1 MDFGFNRQSIG
12 LFDHLVGQCEQ
23 RWWNFDAES
32 PSQPFRLMPAQI
44 SSAPER

>member
-23 RWWNFDAES
+23 RWWNFEADRPRSLQIDAN
-32 PSQPFRLMPAQI
+32 